1 MLILLRIIMAVGSAL
16 AGSILAVLL
25 LHHPDVQLFSSLPA
39 AIATGAVAGLA
50 LAGVAIL
57 LESFLKRV
65 SLSDLAVIVIGL
77 ALGALIA
84 WLVGYLHMLLPDY
97 CKDYISAHHP
107 YFVVVKVAL
116 YILFAYVGIII
127 AVRGRSEFSL
137 FMPRFKYN
145 HEKALPPLVIDTSAI
160 IDGRV
165 VELYNI
171 GFMRN
176 KIIVPEFVLHELQ
189 IVSDSQVPLTRAKG
203 RRGLETLKRLQDAP
217 QIDIEVTN
225 IDFSEV
231 KEVDDKLMKLAKEI
245 DATILTTDYNLEQVA
260 KIQHIQ
266 CLNIFAVVNAL
277 KAPFIPGERL
287 DIQIV
292 KEGSESNQGVGF
304 LDDGTM
310 IVVSNGRQYIGKRV
324 EVELVSMIQGASGRI
339 FFAELAEN
347 DSGTGSGANERG
359 SHDRGYHGSD
369 RRRS

>member
-1 MLILLRIIMAVGSAL
+1 MV
-16 AGSILAVLL
+16 
-25 LHHPDVQLFSSLPA
+25 
-39 AIATGAVAGLA
+39 IA
-50 LAGVAIL
+50 
-57 LESFLKRV
+57 
-65 SLSDLAVIVIGL
+65 IGL
-77 ALGALIA
+77 AIGAIIA
-84 WLVGYLHMLLPDY
+84 WLVGYIHVLLPDY
-97 CKDYISAHHP
+97 CKMYIEAHHP
-107 YFVVVKVAL
+107 YFVCLKL
-116 YILFAYVGIII
+116 GMYFLFVYLGVIV

-137 FMPRFKYN
+137 FVPRLKYN
-145 HEKALPPLVIDTSAI
+145 RERGLPPLVIDTSAI

-225 IDFSEV
+225 IDYPDV

-277 KAPFIPGERL
+277 KAPFIPGEQL
-287 DIQIV
+287 EIQIA

-310 IVVSNGRQYIGKRV
+310 IVISNARQYIGKRV

-339 FFAELAEN
+339 FFADLVEN
-347 DSGTGSGANERG
+347 NQTTGSGTNERG
-359 SHDRGYHGSD
+359 SYDRGYHGTE

>member
-1 MLILLRIIMAVGSAL
+1 MLVALRSMMVAGSTVAGAIVALIVHYHDSAL
-16 AGSILAVLL
+16 EFPSVALAIL
-25 LHHPDVQLFSSLPA
+25 
-39 AIATGAVAGLA
+39 TGAVCGLLLA
-50 LAGVAIL
+50 LLAITI
-57 LESFLKRV
+57 EVVLKRL
-65 SLSDLAVIVIGL
+65 SLGDLAVIAIGL
-77 ALGALIA
+77 AIGAIVA
-84 WLVGYLHMLLPDY
+84 WLVGYFYILLPDY
-97 CKDYISAHHP
+97 CKEYVNNHHP
-107 YFVVVKVAL
+107 YFVCIKLGL
-116 YILFAYVGIII
+116 YILFVYIGIIV

-137 FMPRFKYN
+137 FVPRLKYN
-145 HEKALPPLVIDTSAI
+145 RERGLAPLVIDTSAI

-171 GFMRN
+171 GFMSN

-225 IDFSEV
+225 LDFPDV

-245 DATILTTDYNLEQVA
+245 DATILSTDYNLEQVA

-277 KAPFIPGERL
+277 KAPFIPGEQL
-287 DIQIV
+287 EIQIA

-310 IVVSNGRQYIGKRV
+310 IVISNARQHIGKRV

-339 FFAELAEN
+339 FFADLLEDN
-347 DSGTGSGANERG
+347 HGSGSGTNDRG
-359 SHDRGYHGSD
+359 SYDRGHHGSD
-369 RRRS
+369 RRR

>member
-1 MLILLRIIMAVGSAL
+1 MLIIFRILMVIGSTIAGVVIAV
-16 AGSILAVLL
+16 ILFG
-25 LHHPDVQLFSSLPA
+25 HPEVHIFSSLPG
-39 AIATGAVAGLA
+39 AIVTGIAGGLL
-50 LAGVAIL
+50 LAGAAIL
-57 LESFLKRV
+57 LESFLKRI
-65 SLSDLAVIVIGL
+65 SLGDLAVIAIGL
-77 ALGALIA
+77 ALGAIIA
-84 WLVGYLHMLLPDY
+84 WLAGYLHMLLPDY
-97 CKDYISAHHP
+97 CKTYIDAHHP
-107 YFVVVKVAL
+107 YFIVAKLVL
-116 YILFAYVGIII
+116 YILFAYIGVIV
-127 AVRGRSEFSL
+127 AARGRSEFSL
-137 FMPRFKYN
+137 FVPRYKYN

-165 VELYNI
+165 VELYTI

-217 QIDIEVTN
+217 QIDIEVTGL
-225 IDFSEV
+225 DFAEV

-287 DIQIV
+287 EMQIV

-310 IVVSNGRQYIGKRV
+310 IVVSNGRQFIGKRI

-339 FFAELAEN
+339 FFAEHAEN
-347 DSGTGSGANERG
+347 DTNASGSNERG